1 MDRFGVHTK
10 TEAVDLAL
18 RHLAGQPMSR
28 DEALAMRGAH
38 AIDRLPDDA
47 RTRGPLI
54 LVDSSAWVEYDRAT
68 GSAVDR
74 RVSGLFAS
82 EGEIAITEP
91 IVMEVTAG
99 ARDDREG
106 AGPAEAP
113 GPVRAAAIRSG
124 DRLRRRHAHLPGV
137 QAGRRHA
144 RGMLDC
150 MIASVAARHAASVL
164 ALDADFARMAA
175 VVGIP
180 LDEG

>member
-1 MDRFGVHTK
+1 
-10 TEAVDLAL
+10 
-18 RHLAGQPMSR
+18 
-28 DEALAMRGAH
+28 
-38 AIDRLPDDA
+38 
-47 RTRGPLI
+47 LI
-54 LVDSSAWVEYDRAT
+54 LVDSSAWVEFDRAT

-74 RVSGLFAS
+74 RLSRLVRE

-99 ARDDREG
+99 ARDDRREH
-106 AGPAEAP
+106 E
-113 GPVRAAAIRSG
+113 
-124 DRLRRRHAHLPGV
+124 LRRLLGRFALLRFDPVIDFDGATRIYRACRRAGV
-137 QAGRRHA
+137 TP

-164 ALDADFARMAA
+164 ALDADFSRMAA